1 MKEYIK
7 PSINNLEVESSA
19 IMAASSL
26 NSSGTSGSLNNPGT
40 SGASG
45 GRSKRHTESLW
56 DLSWDDEEEEEEE
69 NN

>member
-19 IMAASSL
+19 IMAAGSMTPDG
-26 NSSGTSGSLNNPGT
+26 NSGSLINPGT

-45 GRSKRHTESLW
+45 GRSKRHNESLW
-56 DLSWDDEEEEEEE
+56 DLTWDDEEEEEE

>member
-26 NSSGTSGSLNNPGT
+26 STSGTSGNLEPAGT
-40 SGASG
+40 GGASG

-56 DLSWDDEEEEEEE
+56 DLSWDDEEEEEE